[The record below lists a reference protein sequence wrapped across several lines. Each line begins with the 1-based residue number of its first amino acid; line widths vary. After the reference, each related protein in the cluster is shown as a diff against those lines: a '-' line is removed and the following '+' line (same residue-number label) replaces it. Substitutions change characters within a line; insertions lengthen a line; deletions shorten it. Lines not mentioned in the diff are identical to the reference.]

1 MTARW
6 HLFCKVVDNFGDVGV
21 CWRLA
26 RLLAHEHGADVT
38 LVVDDLGVLARM
50 APGVERTALQQ
61 RHAGVTIARW
71 TNPLPNALAV
81 PEVVVEAFGCGLPDA
96 YVEAMAA
103 QAPSPAWFVLE
114 YLSAEP
120 WVDGAHGL
128 SSPHPRLPLV
138 RRFWFPG
145 FTKATG
151 GLPRERALFGARD
164 AFQRDDA
171 AQSAFWRSLGAP
183 RVDGELRVSL
193 FCYPHSGLPSLFDA
207 WTDGDV
213 PVGCVVPEGVAS
225 GALDAWTGGTV
236 PHPGAP
242 VTRGRLTLHA
252 IPFVPQ
258 DDYDRLLW
266 ACDVNVVRG
275 EDSFVRAQWAARPF
289 VWHIY
294 PQSERAHHRKIDA
307 FLDRYAAALDV
318 ATATAVRRL
327 FSAWNGAPGALPLD
341 ATWLEWAACRP
352 QLGDHGNAWSAHLS
366 GLPELASGLALAARD
381 AV

>member
-1 MTARW
+1 MTGRW
-6 HLFCKVVDNFGDVGV
+6 HVFCKVVDNFGDVGV

-26 RLLAHEHGADVT
+26 RELAHEHGVDVT
-38 LVVDDLGVLARM
+38 LVVDDLDGLARM
-50 APGVERTALQQ
+50 APGVERAALQQ

-71 TNPLPNALAV
+71 TDPLSRASPTD
-81 PEVVVEAFGCGLPDA
+81 VVVEAFGCGLPDA

-103 QAPSPAWFVLE
+103 QPRSPAWFVLE

-120 WVDGAHGL
+120 WIDGAHGL
-128 SSPHPRLPLV
+128 PSPHPRLPLV

-151 GLPRERALFGARD
+151 GLLRERGLFALRD
-164 AFQRDDA
+164 AFQRDQA

-183 RVDGELRVSL
+183 RVDGELRASL
-193 FCYPHSGLPSLFDA
+193 FCYPHAGLPALFDA
-207 WTDGDV
+207 WADGDV

-225 GALDAWTGGTV
+225 GALDAWTGGAV
-236 PHPGAP
+236 PHPGSP

-252 IPFVPQ
+252 IPFLPQ
-258 DDYDRLLW
+258 DAYDRLLW

-289 VWHIY
+289 VWHVY
-294 PQSERAHHRKIDA
+294 PQSERTHHRKLDA
-307 FLDRYAAALDV
+307 FLDRYAADLDAPA
-318 ATATAVRRL
+318 ATAARRL
-327 FSAWNGAPGALPLD
+327 FAAWNDVPGTVPLD
-341 ATWLEWAACRP
+341 AAWLEWAACRP
-352 QLGDHGNAWSAHLS
+352 QLGEHGRAWSERLAE
-366 GLPELASGLALAARD
+366 LPELASALALAARN